1 MPTSSSRVGGEMREG
16 GVPWLRVLATLRGA
30 RGVLLL
36 LTPGFEGSP
45 WCLEQARA
53 VAARLDQAR
62 SAAARQSAGLPIFV
76 GKEASWDEGKLPAA
90 FAEFSADSDFAQQ
103 RAEEPGLAADMLEH
117 WRKTLRSVAYASHFM
132 HNLEPRRCMF
142 CSSGC
147 IYLFRI
153 PVGPI

>member
-1 MPTSSSRVGGEMREG
+1 M
-16 GVPWLRVLATLRGA
+16 PWLRVLATLRGA

-62 SAAARQSAGLPIFV
+62 SAAARQGAGLAIFV
-76 GKEASWDEGKLPAA
+76 GREASWDEGKLPAA

-103 RAEEPGLAADMLEH
+103 RAEEPGLAADVVEH
-117 WRKTLRSVAYASHFM
+117 WREALRSVACASHLM
-132 HNLEPRRCMF
+132 HSLEPRRCVF
-142 CSSGC
+142 LQYWLNISTL
-147 IYLFRI
+147 YPQL
-153 PVGPI
+153 GPFDARLCCTQP